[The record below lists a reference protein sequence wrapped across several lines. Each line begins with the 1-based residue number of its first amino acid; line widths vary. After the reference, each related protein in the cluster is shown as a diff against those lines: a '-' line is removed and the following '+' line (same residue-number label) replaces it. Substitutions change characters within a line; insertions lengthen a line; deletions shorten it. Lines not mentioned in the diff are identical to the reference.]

1 MKIYT
6 GETSSCVHL
15 SGTLKNK
22 FYILHRKIYKLGSTQ
37 AKLLYTQ
44 GTFDVSLC
52 IIFMHGLTGVGS
64 QVGGRQV
71 PLVKPAV
78 VVCSIKLQDMVRVE
92 LHSAACYFRINVLV
106 QQHGSLTGTTAQN
119 ILFHNRFL

>member
-22 FYILHRKIYKLGSTQ
+22 FYILHRKTYKLGSTQ

-64 QVGGRQV
+64 QWVGGKY
-71 PLVKPAV
+71 PL
-78 VVCSIKLQDMVRVE
+78 LN
-92 LHSAACYFRINVLV
+92 LL
-106 QQHGSLTGTTAQN
+106 
-119 ILFHNRFL
+119 